1 MYVKVKVSNDIKDL
15 LSNQKVGLIDSHRW
29 WEHNT
34 VLIEDC
40 MEKILSFSSSEEK
53 DKIIIMTDKINY
65 FLVERIYQDD
75 EIMDSGFEV
84 ITKPEF
90 LNSAIEFLINKVI
103 LKK

>member
-15 LSNQKVGLIDSHRW
+15 LSNQKVGMTGSNRW

-34 VLIEDC
+34 IYYVDCDGGVL
-40 MEKILSFSSSEEK
+40 SSYSEEDK
-53 DKIIIMTDKINY
+53 DKIIMTDKLNY

-75 EIMDSGFEV
+75 NEETDSGFEV

-90 LNSAIEFLINKVI
+90 LESALEFLINKVI